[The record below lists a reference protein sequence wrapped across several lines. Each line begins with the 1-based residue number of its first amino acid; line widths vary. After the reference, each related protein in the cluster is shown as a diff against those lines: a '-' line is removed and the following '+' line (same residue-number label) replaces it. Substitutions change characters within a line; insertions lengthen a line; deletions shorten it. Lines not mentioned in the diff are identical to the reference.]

1 MSARA
6 EETRSGPPGKCGAL
20 FWGEETQRKEEPR
33 RKRRGE
39 GSGACGDEVEEAR
52 AELYR
57 EQAEE
62 LRLARE
68 GKEG

>member
-6 EETRSGPPGKCGAL
+6 EETRSGPRESAEH
-20 FWGEETQRKEEPR
+20 FSGERRRRREPR